1 MKKIAA
7 LLTVAGL
14 AAGANAQSVQIDLKV
29 STDGTNWQDAVEVL
43 PGTTVQGAMF
53 INWSGGYGFAGIVT
67 NITGSGLAAGDSA
80 SIAGGGRQTP
90 WTFGAATDA
99 VYASGNSFRIDAASD
114 VNNSNEQGIAIL
126 QNTPSAAGTNYS
138 TVNPALVYR
147 FSIIIGAVDT
157 DRTITLESLL
167 SEVKRGVAS
176 IHSSSTSTRGTNV
189 SNLSTDGASIR
200 VVPAPSAL
208 ALLGLGGLVAG
219 RRRR

>member
-1 MKKIAA
+1 MKTIAA
-7 LLTVAGL
+7 LVTVAGL

-53 INWSGGYGFAGIVT
+53 INWSGAYGFAGIVT

-99 VYASGNSFRIDAASD
+99 VFASGNSFRIDAASD
-114 VNNSNEQGIAIL
+114 AANTTNQGLAIL
-126 QNTPSAAGTNYS
+126 QNTPSAAGVNYNTS
-138 TVNPALVYR
+138 NPAFVYR
-147 FSIIIGAVDT
+147 FSIIVGADGS
-157 DRTITLESLL
+157 DRTITIESLL
-167 SEVKRGVAS
+167 SQVKGGVAS
-176 IHSSSTSTRGTNV
+176 LHSSNSATRGTNT